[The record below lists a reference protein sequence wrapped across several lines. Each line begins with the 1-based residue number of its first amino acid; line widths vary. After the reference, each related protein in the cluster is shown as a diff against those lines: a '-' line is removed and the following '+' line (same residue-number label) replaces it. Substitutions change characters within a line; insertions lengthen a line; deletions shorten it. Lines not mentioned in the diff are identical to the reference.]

1 MQPSTAVKDVQIEL
15 EAHSR
20 EFMCQS
26 NYVVG
31 EKKYVIILGWL
42 NKTIQTL
49 NDMKSREYVAFITK
63 FNLINI
69 YVHFDWVCYWHFK
82 HIFLPKVCC
91 KTVQYYAIIP
101 WDVYVYSYSTCVMSF
116 TSKWLFH
123 VVVVVFFSFKGK
135 PLL

>member
-31 EKKYVIILGWL
+31 KIIYHTHTRLIEQ
-42 NKTIQTL
+42 NNIQTL
-49 NDMKSREYVAFITK
+49 NDKKSREYVAFITK

-69 YVHFDWVCYWHFK
+69 YVHFD
-82 HIFLPKVCC
+82 
-91 KTVQYYAIIP
+91 
-101 WDVYVYSYSTCVMSF
+101 
-116 TSKWLFH
+116 
-123 VVVVVFFSFKGK
+123 
-135 PLL
+135 